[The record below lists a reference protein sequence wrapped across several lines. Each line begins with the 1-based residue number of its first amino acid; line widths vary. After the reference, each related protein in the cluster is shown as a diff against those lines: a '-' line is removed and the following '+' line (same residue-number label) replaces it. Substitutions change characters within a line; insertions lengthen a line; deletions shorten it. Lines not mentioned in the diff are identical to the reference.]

1 MKSVRLLF
9 ICLPVALVL
18 TGCVST
24 APYHLPPVEESPR
37 SEERPA
43 AETPAPA
50 DEAVPAEQAPVVAPP
65 QPSSAVASL
74 THQARGQ
81 YNARNY
87 QVAIATAERGL
98 RIDRRAPELYLI
110 LAQSYLQLA
119 MPQQAEQFTQ
129 QGLRY
134 APSGSGI
141 AEALLRVREILS
153 GGQF

>member
-1 MKSVRLLF
+1 MKSVRLLL
-9 ICLPVALVL
+9 ICLPVVLV
-18 TGCVST
+18 GCVST
-24 APYHLPPVEESPR
+24 APYHLPPVEESSLPGKELPR
-37 SEERPA
+37 T
-43 AETPAPA
+43 ETPLPDEETAPT
-50 DEAVPAEQAPVVAPP
+50 EQPPATVAP
-65 QPSSAVASL
+65 QPSSAVTSL
-74 THQARGQ
+74 INQARGQ

-98 RIDRRAPELYLI
+98 RIDRRSPELYLI

-141 AEALLRVREILS
+141 AEALLRVKAILS